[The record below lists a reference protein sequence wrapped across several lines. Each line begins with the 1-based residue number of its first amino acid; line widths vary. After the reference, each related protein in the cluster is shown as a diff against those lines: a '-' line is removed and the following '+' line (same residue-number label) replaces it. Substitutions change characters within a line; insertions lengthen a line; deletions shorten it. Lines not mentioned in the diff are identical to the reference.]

1 MPNRS
6 SYRSKEEKQLF
17 AQYLSFPCNSS
28 ERNILNG
35 LLKTELLR
43 YHKEMVFAL
52 DPSLDI
58 ESGII
63 IPGISETFFSHL
75 SVKKKLLMLNELSFS
90 RIWELIYRSGIK
102 CFINELY
109 KNPITKLTN
118 YATHNPRIPRGK
130 NERYVTMLLKN
141 PSYIVYYDEFSTKTI
156 YVFQDEVLK
165 TMRFNSSKE

>member
-1 MPNRS
+1 MLNS
-6 SYRSKEEKQLF
+6 SSHLSKEEKQLF
-17 AQYLSFPCNSS
+17 EQYLSFPSNSS
-28 ERNILNG
+28 ERIILNG

-43 YHKEMVFAL
+43 HHKEMVFAL

-63 IPGISETFFSHL
+63 IPGISETFFFHL

-90 RIWELIYRSGIK
+90 RIWDLIYRSGIK
-102 CFINELY
+102 GFINQLY
-109 KNPITKLTN
+109 KNPITKFTY

-141 PSYIVYYDEFSTKTI
+141 PSYIIYYDEFSTKTI

-165 TMRFNSSKE
+165 TMRFNFSKE